1 MTDVLFVCDATPDTG
16 FGHAGRCI
24 QLATLMHREQ
34 PDLRISFQGTY
45 ADGAH
50 QRITSGAPWA
60 MVHRNGG
67 ARPSTLAVIDTMD
80 DTEDPNAWDFHRV
93 QNVSTQARS
102 VAFIANGTMAPS
114 LDAGITCIG
123 YQPGGAMADPPRV
136 FWGLEYAPVSS
147 AALTSTP
154 ARRSSDRALVA
165 LGGAKD
171 DHGLN
176 LSLGALAQ
184 IEQIAHV
191 DILQSPVAPF
201 RPNPALLRPGQT
213 FSLHAN
219 VPTVQPLLSAA
230 TLVVASYG
238 HLGYEALAAGA
249 PLCLLAQKVFQEVY
263 ANRLEELG
271 LAISAGRAGECSA
284 DRLAFACTQTL
295 EKAETL
301 SQRARS
307 AVDGRGID
315 RIASILLAKLQAA

>member
-16 FGHAGRCI
+16 FGHAGRCM
-24 QLATLMHREQ
+24 QLATLMRRQ
-34 PDLRISFQGTY
+34 RPGLRIGFQGTY
-45 ADGAH
+45 ADSAY
-50 QRITSGAPWA
+50 QRITSGAPGVT
-60 MVHRNGG
+60 VHRNSG
-67 ARPSTLAVIDTMD
+67 AMPSTLAVIDTMD
-80 DTEDPNAWDFHRV
+80 DTEDPDAWDSDRV
-93 QNVSTQARS
+93 HNVSTQARS
-102 VAFIANGTMAPS
+102 VAFIANGTRAPK

-123 YQPGGAMADPPRV
+123 YQPGDAVADPPRV

-147 AALTSTP
+147 AALTSAP
-154 ARRSSDRALVA
+154 IRRSSDRALVA

-176 LSLGALAQ
+176 LALGALAQ
-184 IEQIAHV
+184 IEQIAHI

-201 RPNPALLRPGQT
+201 RPNPAHLRPGQT

-249 PLCLLAQKVFQEVY
+249 PLCLLAQKLFQEVY
-263 ANRLEELG
+263 ADRLEELG
-271 LAISAGRAGECSA
+271 LAISAGRAGECST
-284 DRLAFACTQTL
+284 DKLALACAQTL
-295 EKAETL
+295 ESAQTL
-301 SQRARS
+301 SRRARS
-307 AVDGRGID
+307 VVDGRGID